1 MLKITKVNG
10 FNLFFIQIKYLVPFV
25 SVLLLLLLSILLFVS
40 QDYFQNA
47 NAQCLFNLSGKWIG
61 DDGGTYFIGQ
71 NGFPGMGVTPKIWWF
86 GSNSLGDKAGFSN
99 VFQGEMK
106 GGDPSGKWIISG
118 KWADVPMGKT
128 NGNGE
133 LVLMVETYTKYDEKG
148 KSPVTY
154 DVLTKSSETGGFGGT
169 ELTRPQP
176 YCGDVNTSGTPEK

>member
-1 MLKITKVNG
+1 MPRNYPANEFKFL
-10 FNLFFIQIKYLVPFV
+10 FIQIKNFKTFATVVF
-25 SVLLLLLLSILLFVS
+25 LLLTLLFVS
-40 QDYFQNA
+40 QNGFHNA

-71 NGFPGMGVTPKIWWF
+71 NGFPGTGITPKIWWF
-86 GSNSLGDKAGFSN
+86 GSNSLGEKAGFSN

-106 GGDPSGKWIISG
+106 GGGPSGKWVISG

-133 LVLMVETYTKYDEKG
+133 INLVVETYSKYDEKG
-148 KSPVTY
+148 KNPIIY
-154 DVLTKSSETGGFGGT
+154 DVLTKSSDTGGFGGT

-176 YCGDVNTSGTPEK
+176 PCGDVNTSGAPER

>member
-1 MLKITKVNG
+1 MLGNNMTNG
-10 FNLFFIQIKYLVPFV
+10 INLFSVQMKNFIPYVTV
-25 SVLLLLLLSILLFVS
+25 VLPLLFLLFIL
-40 QDYFQNA
+40 QDGFQNA

-71 NGFPGMGVTPKIWWF
+71 NGFPGTGVTPKIWWF
-86 GSNSLGDKAGFSN
+86 GSNSLGEKAGFSN

-133 LVLMVETYTKYDEKG
+133 IALVVETYTKYDEKG
-148 KSPVTY
+148 KNPVAY
-154 DVLTKSSETGGFGGT
+154 DVLTKVSDTGGFGGT

-176 YCGDVNTSGTPEK
+176 HCGDVNTSGTPEK